1 MHFALINNQ
10 RVEAQPQLQG
20 LCSCCSQP
28 VVSKYGIRKVWHW
41 AHRSKVSCDNWWEP
55 ETECHRNRKNNYPV
69 ECQ

>member
-1 MHFALINNQ
+1 VHFALINNQ

-55 ETECHRNRKNNYPV
+55 ETEWHRNRKNNYPV